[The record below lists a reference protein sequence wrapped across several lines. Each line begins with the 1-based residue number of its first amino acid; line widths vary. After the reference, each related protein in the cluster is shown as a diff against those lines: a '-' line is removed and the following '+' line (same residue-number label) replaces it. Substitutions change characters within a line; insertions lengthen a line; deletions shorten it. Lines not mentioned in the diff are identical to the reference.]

1 MISIVVA
8 IDEKGGIGKDNKL
21 IWNIPSDLKR
31 FKEITTKNQIGIN
44 NNINNKVIMGKK
56 TYDSIGRE
64 LPNRTNIVL
73 SLKDKHSYSITF
85 EDILDYNEH
94 FPEEEIFIIGGE
106 QIYKQFLPYTDKIY
120 LTKVKGDFGAD
131 KFFYFDKDVYELTYR
146 SGVQHENGYE
156 FEFLE
161 YEKIK
166 KIN

>member
-8 IDEKGGIGKDNKL
+8 VDEKGGIGKENKL

-31 FKEITTKNQIGIN
+31 FKEITTKEQFEIT
-44 NNINNKVIMGKK
+44 NNKIIMGSR
-56 TYDSIGRE
+56 TYKSIGRK

-73 SLKDKHSYSITF
+73 SLKNKHSYSITF

-94 FPEEEIFIIGGE
+94 FPEEEIFVIGGE

-120 LTKVKGDFGAD
+120 LTRVRGDFGAD
-131 KFFYFDKDVYELTYR
+131 KFFYFDEDMYELTYR

-161 YEKIK
+161 YCVR
-166 KIN
+166 